1 MRFLLITILAITGA
15 VNAAT
20 LVGSNSSFDVGFSPN
35 GSSLQLVLKS
45 INSAKKSIH
54 VAAYGFTSKPIAE
67 ALLNASKRGVEV
79 KIVADEKSN
88 SGKYSATRY
97 LANNRIQVKLD
108 GNYPIFHHKFM
119 IIDGSTL
126 ETGSF
131 NYSAA
136 ASRNAENVLV
146 LWNAPSVANSYE
158 QQWQKLWNE
167 GSLVKP
173 AY

>member
-1 MRFLLITILAITGA
+1 
-15 VNAAT
+15 
-20 LVGSNSSFDVGFSPN
+20 
-35 GSSLQLVLKS
+35 
-45 INSAKKSIH
+45 
-54 VAAYGFTSKPIAE
+54 
-67 ALLNASKRGVEV
+67 
-79 KIVADEKSN
+79 
-88 SGKYSATRY
+88 
-97 LANNRIQVKLD
+97 
-108 GNYPIFHHKFM
+108 M
-119 IIDGSTL
+119 IIDGLTL

-146 LWNAPSVANSYE
+146 LWNASSVANSYE